1 MTEPMK
7 LALVSAKGGVA
18 KSTLAS
24 CLAVEAVREGGQVY
38 ILDLDPM
45 GALARWWELRG
56 EADNPALVRETF
68 KIVGASGFDIAII
81 DSPPSLVAAMKE
93 AVGLADL
100 VLIPIKA
107 SPIDLESVDVVVELC
122 EQQNKKF
129 AFVMTMFDPSH
140 KHAKSS
146 IKYLRD
152 VGYDVLDETM
162 SERPSYV
169 APMQLGKTGP
179 ESQDRRAAKLNQEEI
194 TALWKA
200 VKARVR
206 KAVRK

>member
-1 MTEPMK
+1 MK
-7 LALVSAKGGVA
+7 LALVSAKGGVS

-24 CLAVEAVREGGQVY
+24 CLAVEAVREGNKVV

-56 EADNPALVRETF
+56 QPENPALVSDTF
-68 KIVGASGFDIAII
+68 ELIGDHYGVAII

-93 AVGLADL
+93 AVSLADF

-122 EQQNKKF
+122 EQNEKPF
-129 AFVMTMFDPSH
+129 AFVMTMFDPNH

-146 IKYLRD
+146 VKYLRD
-152 VGYDVLDETM
+152 GGYTVLDETM

-179 ESQDRRAAKLNQEEI
+179 ESRDRRAAKLNQEEVG
-194 TALWKA
+194 ALWKA
-200 VKARVR
+200 VKARAR